1 MKCLEI
7 WQVLHA
13 QENKHFS
20 VLRIRNCSNTIRHR
34 EAPIRLIFSVA
45 RLYMLVIPDY
55 ISKSIRSGDA
65 RVPLRLVSV
74 CLSSVSPP
82 RMYSCHE
89 PTECYADDTVS
100 SPFALCEAKTRPS
113 YPFALPVPLRAVS
126 SSNLKHHTARRVTFP
141 SARSTAG
148 AP

>member
-13 QENKHFS
+13 QEKIYFN
-20 VLRIRNCSNTIRHR
+20 VLRIRNCSNTLRSLEVH
-34 EAPIRLIFSVA
+34 IRLIFSVA
-45 RLYMLVIPDY
+45 RLYMIVIPDY
-55 ISKSIRSGDA
+55 ISESIRSGDA

-82 RMYSCHE
+82 HMYSCHE
-89 PTECYADDTVS
+89 PTECYADDPVS
-100 SPFALCEAKTRPS
+100 SPFALCQAKARPH
-113 YPFALPVPLRAVS
+113 YPFALPAPLRAVS
-126 SSNLKHHTARRVTFP
+126 SSNLRHRTARRMTLP
-141 SARSTAG
+141 SGRAIAL